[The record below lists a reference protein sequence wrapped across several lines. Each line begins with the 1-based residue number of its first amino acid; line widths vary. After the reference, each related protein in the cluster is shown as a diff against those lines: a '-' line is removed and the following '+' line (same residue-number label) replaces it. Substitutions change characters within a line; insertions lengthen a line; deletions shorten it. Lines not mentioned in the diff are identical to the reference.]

1 MKKTLF
7 AQMLFSFAFIIVLI
21 LGVILTGFS
30 LIYTKS
36 YEEQLFA
43 ENDRFSAMIAGELYS
58 FINRA
63 YHVVEELSFNDQVIS
78 MATAPQN
85 AVFASC
91 IERNPYF
98 ELLYAQGMDGMQTGR
113 SSGNLGN
120 RKNRWWFIQME
131 ELRKPFVSESYFSVS
146 TNAPCAS
153 VFYPITENQEM
164 TGIMAGDIKLSA
176 LQDFITGSSEKG
188 SWAFILDGQ
197 GVVVAHPEA
206 SYLEELYSYRKMTKT
221 VILTDA
227 GGNALLDSKGNVQT
241 EEQPFA
247 ISGQY
252 KAAIADMMAG
262 NTGSAKFRENND
274 TLYISYRP
282 VPMDGASD
290 PWYVISVKE
299 SSVVMS
305 ARNTVMLA
313 ILSIGLFTG
322 LIALLIIYVVSRRI
336 SVPIKG
342 VYSVLQK
349 IGEGDMTGTIE
360 VRSSGEIGEM
370 MRLLD
375 RTRESMG
382 SLIMTIKDTAMSL
395 FTVGTELSTLTGE
408 FA

>member
-7 AQMLFSFAFIIVLI
+7 AQMLFSFAIIIALI

-36 YEEQLFA
+36 YEDQLFA

-63 YHVVEELSFNDQVIS
+63 YHVVEELSFNNEVIS
-78 MATAPQN
+78 METAPQT
-85 AVFASC
+85 AALASC

-113 SSGNLGN
+113 SSGSLGD
-120 RKNRWWFIQME
+120 RKNRWWFTQME
-131 ELRKPFVSESYFSVS
+131 QLRKPFVSESYYSVS
-146 TNAPCAS
+146 TDAPCAS
-153 VFYPITENQEM
+153 IFYPITGNQEM
-164 TGIMAGDIKLSA
+164 IGIMGGDIKLSA
-176 LQDFITGSSEKG
+176 LQDFIVGSSEKG
-188 SWAFILDGQ
+188 SWAFILDGK

-221 VILTDA
+221 VMLADA
-227 GGNALLDSKGNVQT
+227 QGKALLDSQGNIRT
-241 EEQPFA
+241 GEQPFA
-247 ISGQY
+247 ISDQY
-252 KAAIADMMAG
+252 KNAIADMMAG

-305 ARNTVMLA
+305 ARNTVMLV

-322 LIALLIIYVVSRRI
+322 LIALVIIYFVSRRI
-336 SVPIKG
+336 SLPIKG

-360 VRSSGEIGEM
+360 VRSNDEIGEM
-370 MRLLD
+370 MRLLN

-382 SLIMTIKDTAMSL
+382 SLIKTIKDTAMSL
-395 FTVGTELSTLTGE
+395 FTV
-408 FA
+408 